1 MNSTSHLQYSNTS
14 SNWGICFIAQPSI
27 GAAEGDT
34 KEGVA

>member
-1 MNSTSHLQYSNTS
+1 MNSTSHNHYRNIS

-27 GAAEGDT
+27 EAVEGDT